1 MARPKSNK
9 ERKPINCNIDV
20 EVYDALDEYCKEVG
34 QTRTTAVERIIK
46 QYLEERSSKEVA
58 S

>member
-34 QTRTTAVERIIK
+34 QTRTTAVERILK
-46 QYLEERSSKEVA
+46 RFLEERSSKEVA

>member
-20 EVYDALDEYCKEVG
+20 AVYDALDEYCKEVG
-34 QTRTTAVERIIK
+34 QTRTTAVERILK

>member
-9 ERKPINCNIDV
+9 EREPINCNIDV

-34 QTRTTAVERIIK
+34 QTRTTAVERILK

>member
-20 EVYDALDEYCKEVG
+20 EVYAALDEYCKEVG
-34 QTRTTAVERIIK
+34 QTRTTAVERILK
-46 QYLEERSSKEVA
+46 QYLEERLSKEEV